1 MRAPLAV
8 WTAEQA
14 SDLTRAERLWIEAGH
29 TPGTAHQFR
38 LWNEQILREARP
50 TDYLQLSAER
60 VSRLA
65 AKFSRERHHAD
76 PARTRWNW
84 ICAFRA
90 FAWALRRCN
99 KATGPTGFPAAV
111 ERDPAMVAFFRYGRS
126 LGWEAQTVRAH
137 RRHIDRLRRFL
148 RRRGDSWPI
157 PRLIDVDR
165 FLHREAAHLG
175 KLTLTSVAGSCR
187 AWFRFLFFSG
197 RLDQDFSQSVAL
209 PPSITLSQPPRA
221 LPWHMVRQLGKG
233 INRRTTIGRRD
244 YAQYLLFCAYGLS
257 TAEVIGLRLNDID
270 WDARILHIRRAKNS
284 APVDLPLLP
293 SVAKAIATYLEGGR
307 PAAALVRNVF
317 VRHCIPY
324 GPLGRCCIGQ
334 RVKTWASIAHVRA
347 PYLGAHLFRHS
358 FATFQLEHGTPL
370 KVIGDLLGHRSSQS
384 TTVYVRSALARL
396 RRLALPVPA

>member
-1 MRAPLAV
+1 
-8 WTAEQA
+8 
-14 SDLTRAERLWIEAGH
+14 
-29 TPGTAHQFR
+29 
-38 LWNEQILREARP
+38 
-50 TDYLQLSAER
+50 
-60 VSRLA
+60 
-65 AKFSRERHHAD
+65 
-76 PARTRWNW
+76 
-84 ICAFRA
+84 
-90 FAWALRRCN
+90 
-99 KATGPTGFPAAV
+99 
-111 ERDPAMVAFFRYGRS
+111 
-126 LGWEAQTVRAH
+126 
-137 RRHIDRLRRFL
+137 
-148 RRRGDSWPI
+148 
-157 PRLIDVDR
+157 
-165 FLHREAAHLG
+165 
-175 KLTLTSVAGSCR
+175 
-187 AWFRFLFFSG
+187 
-197 RLDQDFSQSVAL
+197 
-209 PPSITLSQPPRA
+209 
-221 LPWHMVRQLGKG
+221 MVRQLGKG

-284 APVDLPLLP
+284 ATVDLPLLP